1 MPFIQKLLAA
11 VLASA
16 LLIFIIE
23 TVRRRK
29 LREEYAWLW
38 VLVGIVILTLALWPG
53 LLRQITN
60 LLGIELPVNTVF
72 FFGLM
77 FMVFIN
83 LHFSVKI
90 SELTDQVKRLAQE
103 ISIQEGEGKGPGV
116 NPETR
121 PGE

>member
-16 LLIFIIE
+16 LLVFIIE

-38 VLVGIVILTLALWPG
+38 VLVGVIILTLALWPG
-53 LLRQITN
+53 LLWMITG

-77 FMVFIN
+77 FIVFIN

-90 SELTDQVKRLAQE
+90 SELTNQVKRLAQE
-103 ISIQEGEGKGPGV
+103 IAILEGVGKGPGA
-116 NPETR
+116 NPEKP